1 METDNYSL
9 EKHLE
14 AICNDDKD
22 YEILIAVWRLNKD
35 NLAAALKNIASV
47 FPHYSQ
53 HDISHSITILDN
65 IQRLLGRDRVER
77 LGATDTFLLLMSA
90 LTHDLGMYMTYE
102 MVEKEWGKPEI
113 KKLIESY
120 AKSSDKIIASAANL
134 LQEHYTRPANV
145 AEGFKWALAVRNAVT
160 ILLAHQMRR
169 GHGDRSAE
177 LLEKSDFFRENASRF
192 HFESLPERYLTLIA
206 QVAHLHGTDFN
217 EVMNLPQKATGFK
230 SDFVHPRF
238 IACMIRMGD
247 LLDVDNNRFNPYSLA
262 MVKDVPESSRAH
274 YDKHQALKHL
284 LISPEGIEVDLNCP
298 TEASYRV
305 AREMFDWLES
315 EVANQCRE
323 WNVIAP
329 PDLGGLPP
337 VLHKD
342 KINIFYKGT
351 RPRHELRN
359 LRFDISSQRTFEMLK
374 GGAIYHNPGRVFLR
388 EIVQNALD
396 ATKLQI
402 WRDMDTHLPFELK
415 SPHRQIQNRE
425 DIRFSDDI
433 PSSVYEKYP
442 IDITVDYNKEK
453 QSITVICEDWGT
465 GISEES
471 LIRMTSQVGSSRK
484 ADKGYEKT
492 INGMPYFLQ
501 PTASFGLGL
510 QTIFYVADEFTVDT
524 HYPGEPT
531 RRIVFRTSTDGSYCS
546 INEEGFDFYRENRE
560 VLHGS
565 TVKIVIDKEHWS
577 NFFEINQENVTQMLD
592 NTDAVEYR
600 LAEYT
605 DYYAK
610 YAFGDI
616 GSIPLR
622 YHSPYGSFES
632 RREYE
637 DYEFVKDEGNF
648 RLYWKLGQAE
658 FPFIIENAGKMASRI
673 KISFKEKTFKIY
685 DKLLLRSIPISST
698 YSGNS
703 FITFN
708 WDLWCREADSLVTLS
723 RDDLLPQGRKWFFNL
738 RDSLIPDC
746 LGLIY
751 EPLRQRLI
759 EHPEDQSALEQYAY
773 FCVANWMRR
782 TSIEPDLALM
792 KDYTIPRAPDRD
804 FLCINNTGEVV
815 SVKQLLESEELVLS
829 VYFPSDANVVKRNVA
844 FFHKDEIIVR
854 GIGYDIPSSYY
865 CIEVFTIDRFCFY
878 RLIKGNPG
886 VIQWVKHSLYDIREL
901 EMRQD
906 TSLDIRYKTG
916 KRCYLGFQKYKE
928 IVVGKGAPLLDHR
941 LPLDNINCWIYPI
954 TRAIKDDLPKSREE
968 AEKYLFEKGRL
979 ETLVPEYIVKLIQ
992 IHNALGDKN
1001 LTKETIYKK
1010 YAELILDNQFGYKE
1024 TKVL

>member
-22 YEILIAVWRLNKD
+22 YEILIAVWRLNKE

-238 IACMIRMGD
+238 IASMIRMGD
-247 LLDVDNNRFNPYSLA
+247 LLDIDNNRFNPYSLA

-323 WNVIAP
+323 WNIIAP

-402 WRDMDTHLPFELK
+402 WRDMDIHLPFNMK
-415 SPHRQIQNRE
+415 NPARQIQKRE

-433 PSSVYEKYP
+433 PSFVYEKYP
-442 IDITVDYNKEK
+442 IDLKVDYNKE
-453 QSITVICEDWGT
+453 QQTITVICEDWGT

-524 HYPGEPT
+524 QYPGEPS
-531 RRIVFRTSTDGSYCS
+531 RRIVFRTSSDGSYCS
-546 INEEGFDFYRENRE
+546 INEEGFVFSREKRE

-565 TVKIVIDKEHWS
+565 TVKIVIDKEHWK
-577 NFFEINQENVTQMLD
+577 NFFEINQENVTELLD

-600 LAEYT
+600 LAEYI
-605 DYYAK
+605 DFYAK
-610 YAFGDI
+610 YVFQDI

-622 YHSPYGSFES
+622 YHSLYGSFES
-632 RREYE
+632 KRERK
-637 DYEFVKDEGNF
+637 DYEYVKEEGNF
-648 RLYWKLGQAE
+648 RLYWKWGHTE
-658 FPFIIENAGKMASRI
+658 FPFIIEKAGKMASRI
-673 KISFKEKTFKIY
+673 KISFKEKNFKE
-685 DKLLLRSIPISST
+685 DDQLLLRSIPITST
-698 YSGNS
+698 YSGNY
-703 FITFN
+703 FVTFYC
-708 WDLWCREADSLVTLS
+708 DLWCREADSLVTLS
-723 RDDLLPQGRKWFFNL
+723 RNGLLPQGRKWFISF
-738 RDSLIPDC
+738 RDSLISDC

-759 EHPEDQSALEQYAY
+759 ENPEDQSALEQYAY
-773 FCVANWMRR
+773 FCVANWIHQS
-782 TSIEPDLALM
+782 SIEPDLAPM
-792 KDYTIPRAPDRD
+792 KDYRLSTTKRHDL
-804 FLCINNTGEVV
+804 LCIDKTGAAV
-815 SVKQLLESEELVLS
+815 SIKQMLESEKLVISSYNSSLERDVKS
-829 VYFPSDANVVKRNVA
+829 NDAL
-844 FFHKDEIIVR
+844 FHEDEIIVR
-854 GIGYDIPSSYY
+854 GIGYDIPNSYY
-865 CIEVFTIDRFCFY
+865 CSEVFSLYYGSCY
-878 RLIKGNPG
+878 RLIKGNSNDFHL
-886 VIQWVKHSLYDIREL
+886 VEHSNYDITELDMRHETYDIRFKGG
-901 EMRQD
+901 D
-906 TSLDIRYKTG
+906 K
-916 KRCYLGFQKYKE
+916 CYWGFQRYKE
-928 IVVGKGAPLLDHR
+928 IVVGKSAPLLDHR

>member
-134 LQEHYTRPANV
+134 LQEHYARPANV

-217 EVMNLPQKATGFK
+217 EVMDLPQKATGFK

-238 IACMIRMGD
+238 IASMIRMGD
-247 LLDVDNNRFNPYSLA
+247 LLDIDNNRFNPYSLA

-329 PDLGGLPP
+329 PNLGGLPP

-374 GGAIYHNPGRVFLR
+374 GGAIYHNPGQVFLR

-415 SPHRQIQNRE
+415 NPLRQIQKRE

-442 IDITVDYNKEK
+442 IDLTVDYNKEK
-453 QSITVICEDWGT
+453 QTITVICEDWGT

-510 QTIFYVADEFTVDT
+510 QTIFYVADEFIVDT

-546 INEEGFDFYRENRE
+546 IEEEGFDYVRDKRE

-632 RREYE
+632 RRDYE
-637 DYEFVKDEGNF
+637 DYKFVKDKGNF

-673 KISFKEKTFKIY
+673 KISIKEKTYKI
-685 DKLLLRSIPISST
+685 DDQLLLRNIPISST
-698 YSGNS
+698 NSGNT
-703 FITFN
+703 FIIFN

-723 RDDLLPQGRKWFFNL
+723 RDGLLPQGSKWFFNL
-738 RDSLIPDC
+738 RDSLILDC

-751 EPLRQRLI
+751 DPLRQRLI

-773 FCVANWMRR
+773 FCVANWKYQK
-782 TSIEPDLALM
+782 SIKPDLTLI
-792 KDYTIPRAPDRD
+792 KDYRIPITKNRD
-804 FLCINNTGEVV
+804 LLCINKTGAAV
-815 SVKQLLESEELVLS
+815 SIKQMLESEKLVI
-829 VYFPSDANVVKRNVA
+829 PSYYSSLERDVKSNDAL
-844 FFHKDEIIVR
+844 FHEDEIIVR
-854 GIGYDIPSSYY
+854 GIKYDIPNSYY
-865 CIEVFTIDRFCFY
+865 CSEVFSLDRHCYY
-878 RLIKGNPG
+878 RLIKRDSNDFH
-886 VIQWVKHSLYDIREL
+886 WVEHSNYDITQLEMRFETYDIRL
-901 EMRQD
+901 
-906 TSLDIRYKTG
+906 KHG
-916 KRCYLGFQKYKE
+916 GCCYFGFQRYKE
-928 IVVGKGAPLLDHR
+928 IVVGKGAPLLDHW

-992 IHNALGDKN
+992 KHNALGDKN